1 MEESA
6 AITRLTPRLS
16 QANLIRMADP
26 AGEKPKRPPGRIR
39 LLIAW
44 IMVAIGINPG
54 FKPWEENKPDPSDK
68 S

>member
-1 MEESA
+1 
-6 AITRLTPRLS
+6 
-16 QANLIRMADP
+16 MADP
-26 AGEKPKRPPGRIR
+26 AGEKPKRPPSRIR

-54 FKPWEENKPDPSDK
+54 FHPWEEKKPDSSDK